1 METSAAGLNPALRT
15 ELLTRLGLPANA
27 GVGHVEAAY
36 RSAVSL
42 LDRLP
47 DSQQTWATGQR
58 AELDAIRSLLIEDLA
73 AVPAAVRSGSPGRPG
88 ATNAGE
94 LDSARQL
101 TVGRRSR
108 RRLIVA
114 GLVTLLVVGGGGT
127 AFAMMHSNGA
137 VPGISGTPTNTANPS
152 ASPSLDMA
160 QVASLMQKIAANPKD
175 VTSLMALSGLYF
187 QAGDYT
193 NSAHFSQEAV
203 AISPKND
210 TAWVA
215 LGASLFN
222 GGKNA
227 DAKNAW
233 DKATAINP
241 KNAEAYYDIGFYYL
255 SGSSPDLAKV
265 RAAWQKVISI
275 NPTSDLA
282 KTVATHLSS
291 LNSASPTPTGK

>member
-1 METSAAGLNPALRT
+1 METTAARLEPALRT

-42 LDRLP
+42 LERLP
-47 DSQQTWATGQR
+47 DSQQAWATGQR
-58 AELDAIRSLLIEDLA
+58 AELDAIRSLLIEDLTA
-73 AVPAAVRSGSPGRPG
+73 HSAIPTVEPKHAVVADASESGSSQPS
-88 ATNAGE
+88 T
-94 LDSARQL
+94 
-101 TVGRRSR
+101 TGRRSR

-127 AFAMMHSNGA
+127 AFAMMHSNSA

-152 ASPSLDMA
+152 ASPTLDMA

-291 LNSASPTPTGK
+291 LNSASPTSSGK